1 MLKYPKPVR
10 TGGNTTTTKIGKNIS
25 AKHYRSLQ
33 GQHHVI
39 WGIAGGGW
47 HRVVSV
53 HFSLWSCCWL
63 LGSSFHILLS
73 NFSFNMTGYC
83 VFVVQVRLA
92 EVEQA
97 SLMSEQL
104 SDKSSSPA
112 LPDDLSL
119 DENSSYQLLV
129 RDSQVFSHLHTNTY
143 ELILCLLASLPHLI
157 HMIHKWYTI
166 TPVVWQLLQKVKL
179 RRFPLH
185 IFGINSTGELI
196 SNCILSLI

>member
-1 MLKYPKPVR
+1 MLEFPKPVR
-10 TGGNTTTTKIGKNIS
+10 TGG
-25 AKHYRSLQ
+25 
-33 GQHHVI
+33 
-39 WGIAGGGW
+39 
-47 HRVVSV
+47 
-53 HFSLWSCCWL
+53 SCCWL
-63 LGSSFHILLS
+63 LASSFHILLS
-73 NFSFNMTGYC
+73 NFSFNMIGYC

-129 RDSQVFSHLHTNTY
+129 RDSQVLSHLHTNIWTY
-143 ELILCLLASLPHLI
+143 SVLARISPTCII
-157 HMIHKWYTI
+157 HMIHKWYTN
-166 TPVVWQLLQKVKL
+166 TPVVWWLLQEVKL
-179 RRFPLH
+179 RRFPLY

>member
-1 MLKYPKPVR
+1 MLAMLEFPKPVR
-10 TGGNTTTTKIGKNIS
+10 TGGNTATTKKGKIIS
-25 AKHYRSLQ
+25 AKDYRSLQ
-33 GQHHVI
+33 GQHHVSR
-39 WGIAGGGW
+39 GITRW
-47 HRVVSV
+47 FWNHVVSV
-53 HFSLWSCCWL
+53 HFSPWSCCWL
-63 LGSSFHILLS
+63 SASLFHVLLS

-129 RDSQVFSHLHTNTY
+129 RDSQVFSHLHTSTY
-143 ELILCLLASLPHLI
+143 ELILCLLESLPHLLYT
-157 HMIHKWYTI
+157 WYTSD
-166 TPVVWQLLQKVKL
+166 TQTRQQCADSYRKSSWD
-179 RRFPLH
+179 
-185 IFGINSTGELI
+185 G
-196 SNCILSLI
+196 SL